1 MATTDEWLAEVHRVH
16 TASGPELSQLSLAM
30 ADQAAAPGRALGRAL
45 GEAPEVASAAKFLLL
60 QAGPAALEGLLE
72 LPLPEAPDE
81 RAWLVDRL
89 LEFELQTRAR
99 VRGRIMQLLDDPR
112 WLRDP
117 REGPFLEVYPP
128 RRRVCDHAYVA
139 MRELTHP
146 EEDHVG
152 FKVETEQFLHC
163 PPELKDAAL
172 REARHSH
179 TWNQP
184 APAPDDA

>member
-1 MATTDEWLAEVHRVH
+1 MVTTEEWLLEVQRLH
-16 TASGPELSQLSLAM
+16 TASGPELNQLSSTM

-45 GEAPEVASAAKFLLL
+45 GEVPEVASAAKYLLL
-60 QAGPAALEGLLE
+60 QAGPAALEGLLD
-72 LPLPEAPDE
+72 LPLPEAADE

-146 EEDHVG
+146 EEDYVG
-152 FKVETEQFLHC
+152 FKVQTEQFLHA
-163 PPELKDAAL
+163 PPELKDAAI
-172 REARHSH
+172 REARGSH
-179 TWNQP
+179 VWNHP
-184 APAPDDA
+184 APEPEDA